1 MEKIS
6 LDKIVFGKTDAFR
19 ELNTFGQDYFVNSF
33 VSNPKYHIDEF
44 FSGDRYYICGKKGT
58 GKSAF
63 LKYLECS
70 FTKNTENLVF
80 SIRFKSDIDQID
92 KESFEEIA
100 IKSESSLDEEKYEIS
115 SITDQASYVLVWKT
129 FLINQIITRASAG
142 EYRVFADNDDYRLL
156 VSLLKCIYGETDT
169 PAIIMPKIKRGSVEL
184 TAAFADALSAS
195 VKLEL
200 DFDSNKKRI
209 NYSKISKKVY
219 QLFSQLHFVCSP
231 VYILIDELELSV
243 RNKHQYEK
251 DVALVRDLIL
261 AIDDI
266 NSMCA
271 DKCQNIHIFTT
282 CRLSALGVLKPRRAV
297 AEGGQRHTAL
307 PRRRGAAD
315 RPGLPAAVGA
325 GVALRQG
332 PGRPS
337 KPDAPGLCGGNALG
351 LPLTD
356 AGPLILRHKGEHLEH
371 DVAEEGA
378 HQVLA
383 PPGVQQG
390 HIQHHD
396 VHPPP
401 LGQKPPLL
409 QNLPVVPPQPVD
421 ALDVEQ
427 VVRL

>member
-1 MEKIS
+1 M
-6 LDKIVFGKTDAFR
+6 LFR
-19 ELNTFGQDYFVNSF
+19 S
-33 VSNPKYHIDEF
+33 
-44 FSGDRYYICGKKGT
+44 
-58 GKSAF
+58 
-63 LKYLECS
+63 
-70 FTKNTENLVF
+70 
-80 SIRFKSDIDQID
+80 DQID

-251 DVALVRDLIL
+251 DVALEI
-261 AIDDI
+261 
-266 NSMCA
+266 
-271 DKCQNIHIFTT
+271 
-282 CRLSALGVLKPRRAV
+282 GRAHV
-297 AEGGQRHTAL
+297 
-307 PRRRGAAD
+307 
-315 RPGLPAAVGA
+315 
-325 GVALRQG
+325 
-332 PGRPS
+332 
-337 KPDAPGLCGGNALG
+337 
-351 LPLTD
+351 
-356 AGPLILRHKGEHLEH
+356 
-371 DVAEEGA
+371 
-378 HQVLA
+378 
-383 PPGVQQG
+383 
-390 HIQHHD
+390 
-396 VHPPP
+396 
-401 LGQKPPLL
+401 
-409 QNLPVVPPQPVD
+409 
-421 ALDVEQ
+421 
-427 VVRL
+427 